1 MTLLNTHGI
10 PKKVLLGKEPRL
22 ISVAKLYR
30 ARMIQELF
38 RLAFEAFHLRSTGA
52 SDPVMGD
59 WTPLKPRTIKE
70 KQRLLD
76 KGQIKP
82 SYLSLPE
89 EKKKEAQRLI
99 KAGFSKKE
107 AVEMVND
114 PKAELIGIRTGEL
127 VASLSPGVVT
137 NNRYYGRH
145 DQDWYM
151 DEKEIRIATKVEHAG
166 DYDAGNTAANYPIP
180 RPIFPPEGYWD
191 DWITTAHETVIE
203 EVVAYCR
210 QKVAEIKSKNTESGK
225 SNESIKYRASNRPRK
240 IKRSSKKQP
249 ARRRKSR

>member
-22 ISVAKLYR
+22 ISVARLYR

-52 SDPVMGD
+52 SDVVMDD

-76 KGQIKP
+76 KGETKP
-82 SYLSLPE
+82 SYLALTSD
-89 EKKKEAQRLI
+89 KKKEVQHLI
-99 KAGFSKKE
+99 KGGFSKKD
-107 AVEMVND
+107 ALEMVND

-127 VASLSPGVVT
+127 VGSLSPGVVT
-137 NNRYYGRH
+137 NNRYYGRQ

-151 DEKEIRIATKVEHAG
+151 DEKEIRIATKVEHAN
-166 DYDAGNTAANYPIP
+166 DFDVGNTAANYPIP

-191 DWITTAHETVIE
+191 DWITTAHETCIE

-210 QKVAEIKSKNTESGK
+210 QKVIEIKSEDK

-240 IKRSSKKQP
+240 IKRSRKK
-249 ARRRKSR
+249 